1 MNWIYLPTGFSC
13 RTRKEMK
20 DYLGKVSFFRTALK
34 RNEIIYITDTNCIAD
49 DELQETKLW
58 DSRGFITC

>member
-1 MNWIYLPTGFSC
+1 
-13 RTRKEMK
+13 MK

-49 DELQETKLW
+49 DELQETKQW